1 MERGQRSPSTEPEVK
16 LRSTCDRCTALKV
29 RCNKQKP
36 KCKRCRD
43 GGSECVY
50 GPYRWRGRP
59 SSNSTSSSTAHG
71 TGGDT
76 SPVTHISAHAPMGS
90 QDHSTSLNLFESAD
104 DGFMVSNQSSTHER
118 SSTTMSVSL
127 WDSTSPT
134 LVNSGVNPPVF
145 FNFSE
150 PLVGDLDFLGDLSN
164 HHPHSGITLLPGHGA
179 ASTSA
184 GGSSPDTAAGTSTSN
199 THSCVQGVLQIIQGL
214 HSSPTGN
221 QRGPESDG
229 ILRANSAALQELE
242 QILSRSSSCEDCMA
256 NSNLDFLLY
265 TAGARIL
272 GWYRAVFSCLS
283 PLATPRTS
291 LNSPSSE
298 SVFFRAVRLS
308 DFDLDTSSERRLNS
322 MLLLFELQKLA
333 KFLARL
339 SDERFWGRDNGGGSS
354 GRPEESPAA
363 ASSVG
368 DINNSSIF
376 RLEQN
381 VLEAFDDFLTASV
394 QDLTQS
400 VDNACKS
407 ELARG

>member
-1 MERGQRSPSTEPEVK
+1 MERRQRSPSAEPEVK

-59 SSNSTSSSTAHG
+59 SSNSTTSSTAPG
-71 TGGDT
+71 TGGNT
-76 SPVTHISAHAPMGS
+76 SPVTHVAAHATMSS
-90 QDHSTSLNLFESAD
+90 QDHGTNLNLFESVD
-104 DGFMVSNQSSTHER
+104 DSFMVSNPSSAHER
-118 SSTTMSVSL
+118 SSTTMSASL

-134 LVNSGVNPPVF
+134 LVHSGANPPVF

-150 PLVGDLDFLGDLSN
+150 PLAGDLDFLGDLSN
-164 HHPHSGITLLPGHGA
+164 HHPHSGMTLLPGHGA

-184 GGSSPDTAAGTSTSN
+184 EGSSPDTAAGASTSN

-214 HSSPTGN
+214 HSSPAGN

-265 TAGARIL
+265 TAGARML

-291 LNSPSSE
+291 SNSPGGG

-308 DFDLDTSSERRLNS
+308 DFDLDTGSERRLNS

-339 SDERFWGRDNGGGSS
+339 SDERFWGRDGGSG

-368 DINNSSIF
+368 DTSNSSIF

-394 QDLTQS
+394 QDLTRS

-407 ELARG
+407 ELPRG